1 MTEEKSLDYQIKYI
15 WDNIKGF
22 HIVHYIY
29 TGHELGLFDL
39 IAKNKENGISIKEL
53 SLSKS
58 LNFSYLSKWCH
69 SGLAWGILEDDNG
82 LIKLASHMEYIL
94 TKPGDPRYLLPYL
107 KSCIDHFGPDM
118 KNHAEFYKSGKT
130 YKFQDHGKKFSDDIG
145 SITEGLQTLMVHKL
159 LPNIDSIDKNL
170 KDGVSFLD
178 FGCGTA
184 KLLIKM
190 SEKYPNSDYY
200 GLDIDKL
207 GIKIGNEHIKSINK
221 EAKIILIDSTVD
233 KLPNKESIDIITM
246 VEVLHEIEKGI
257 RQDILTSLS
266 SYIKKDGYLVILDET
281 MPQNE
286 QLTDQKYKLSVLTQ
300 YNEMTWGNE
309 VPTEVEQNKLL
320 KNAGFSAPE
329 RTTIGGLF
337 TLLVSRKI

>member
-1 MTEEKSLDYQIKYI
+1 
-15 WDNIKGF
+15 
-22 HIVHYIY
+22 
-29 TGHELGLFDL
+29 
-39 IAKNKENGISIKEL
+39 
-53 SLSKS
+53 
-58 LNFSYLSKWCH
+58 
-69 SGLAWGILEDDNG
+69 
-82 LIKLASHMEYIL
+82 
-94 TKPGDPRYLLPYL
+94 
-107 KSCIDHFGPDM
+107 
-118 KNHAEFYKSGKT
+118 
-130 YKFQDHGKKFSDDIG
+130 
-145 SITEGLQTLMVHKL
+145 
-159 LPNIDSIDKNL
+159 
-170 KDGVSFLD
+170 
-178 FGCGTA
+178 
-184 KLLIKM
+184 
-190 SEKYPNSDYY
+190 
-200 GLDIDKL
+200 
-207 GIKIGNEHIKSINK
+207 
-221 EAKIILIDSTVD
+221 
-233 KLPNKESIDIITM
+233 M